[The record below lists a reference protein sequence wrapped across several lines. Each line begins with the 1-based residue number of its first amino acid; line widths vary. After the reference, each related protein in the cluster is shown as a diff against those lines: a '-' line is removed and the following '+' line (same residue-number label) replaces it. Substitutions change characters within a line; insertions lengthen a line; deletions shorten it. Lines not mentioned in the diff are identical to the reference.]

1 MIRNAGTQTGDFD
14 KPVPGGCMTLRSIW
28 QILRVAMLQFMADGV
43 PRMGAALAF
52 YATLSF
58 APLAVILIAL
68 VALVFGQSVAEGR
81 ILSEL
86 EVTVGPEASHALQT
100 MITAAELK
108 SSGPIRYL
116 VGWMALLIAAFGFF
130 FELQDSINRVWK
142 CEVDSSRSWWKI
154 LRRRM
159 VSFVIVGITALLL
172 ITSLLVSTMISA
184 MTAVHWGAGGI
195 VLIHLMQPFISW
207 AIAVGLFATIFWLL
221 PDATIA
227 WNEVWFGAIVTAS
240 LFVAGKALI
249 AIYLSSSAVTS
260 FYGAASSFA
269 VLMLWNYYTA
279 QIFLFGVELTK
290 ANANYSRA
298 R

>member
-1 MIRNAGTQTGDFD
+1 
-14 KPVPGGCMTLRSIW
+14 MTLRSIW
-28 QILRVAMLQFMADGV
+28 QILRAATVQSVDDGV

-58 APLAVILIAL
+58 APLAVILIAI
-68 VALVFGQSVAEGR
+68 VALAFGQSLAEGR
-81 ILSEL
+81 ILAEL
-86 EVTVGPEASHALQT
+86 ETTVGAEGSQALRA
-100 MITAAELK
+100 MMSAAELK
-108 SSGPIRYL
+108 PSGFVRSVI
-116 VGWMALLIAAFGFF
+116 GWGALLVAAFGFF

-142 CEVDSSRSWWKI
+142 CDDEPPHGWWNTV
-154 LRRRM
+154 RRRL
-159 VSFVIVGITALLL
+159 VSFIVVIVTALLL
-172 ITSLLVSTMISA
+172 IASLIVSTIISA
-184 MTAVHWGAGGI
+184 ISALHPEGI
-195 VLIHLMQPFISW
+195 ANLLMHVTQPFLTW

-221 PDATIA
+221 PDVKIA

-240 LFVAGKALI
+240 FFVVGKAVI
-249 AIYLSSSAVTS
+249 AVYLSSSAVTS

-290 ANANYSRA
+290 ANANHNRT